1 MESIIFFICEH
12 CLHAHLII
20 FGLLMLAGLN
30 IPISEDVLLI
40 IGGMLA
46 STVLN
51 DQIFHLYFWIL
62 AGCYLS
68 AWEAYWL
75 GRLLGPRLLS
85 LRWFKKTLPPER
97 VVKVNQFYCRYGLL
111 TLIIGRFIP
120 FGVRNCLFMT
130 AGISKMP
137 FLSFVWKDAIACTL
151 STATI
156 FSAAYHFGKNYQSLI
171 KILHQY
177 QLFLIIIITLSLITL
192 FIIRYRYKFIAR
204 KRQPTY
210 TPE

>member
-75 GRLLGPRLLS
+75 GRLLGPRLLKI
-85 LRWFKKTLPPER
+85 RWFQKTIPPER
-97 VVKVNQFYCRYGLL
+97 MVKINRFYHRHGLL
-111 TLIIGRFIP
+111 TLVIGRFIP
-120 FGVRNCLFMT
+120 FGVRNGLFMT

-137 FLSFVWKDAIACTL
+137 FLSFLWKDAIACL
-151 STATI
+151 FSTAVI
-156 FSAAYHFGKNYQSLI
+156 FSLAYSFGKNYQLLI
-171 KILHQY
+171 KILYQY
-177 QLFLIIIITLSLITL
+177 QLLLAATIALSLGIFL
-192 FIIRYRYKFIAR
+192 FIRHRHKFIAR
-204 KRQPTY
+204 KSQATY